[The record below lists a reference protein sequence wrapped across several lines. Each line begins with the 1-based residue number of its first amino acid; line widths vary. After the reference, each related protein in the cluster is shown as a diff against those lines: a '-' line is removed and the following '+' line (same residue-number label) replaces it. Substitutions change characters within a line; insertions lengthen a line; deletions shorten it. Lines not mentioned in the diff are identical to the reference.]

1 MRRGGGGIGGVGSVR
16 AEHEQR
22 KEMTLTRGPD
32 VPARGESAG
41 SCAGLRWARPRGE
54 RGGCAAGPVQERG
67 VGEGRLSRA
76 AHERERGGWA
86 TEENRPTGQAGQK

>member
-1 MRRGGGGIGGVGSVR
+1 MGLRQRGN
-16 AEHEQR
+16 EQR
-22 KEMTLTRGPD
+22 KDMTLTHGLD
-32 VPARGESAG
+32 VSARGESAG
-41 SCAGLRWARPRGE
+41 SYSRLRWARPRGE
-54 RGGCAAGPVQERG
+54 RGSCATGPVQERG